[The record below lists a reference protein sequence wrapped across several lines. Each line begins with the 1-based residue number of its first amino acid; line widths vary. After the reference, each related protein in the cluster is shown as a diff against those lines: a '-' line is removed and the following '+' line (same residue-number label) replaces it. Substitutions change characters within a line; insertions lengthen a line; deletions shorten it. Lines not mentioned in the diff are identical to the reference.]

1 MFNLTKLN
9 DLKTISLECY
19 VFIVGTIVLFSIML
33 VSVVFFDRIINSS
46 TYLKLQKAQIYMYFT
61 IFVFGLWGMNQ
72 VYADDIV
79 DKRKKDESLFYIYTL
94 MEVLVW
100 FMTFPFIIGIYVFIF
115 TLIVLILRFL
125 VQGL

>member
-46 TYLKLQKAQIYMYFT
+46 NYLKLQKAQIYMYFT